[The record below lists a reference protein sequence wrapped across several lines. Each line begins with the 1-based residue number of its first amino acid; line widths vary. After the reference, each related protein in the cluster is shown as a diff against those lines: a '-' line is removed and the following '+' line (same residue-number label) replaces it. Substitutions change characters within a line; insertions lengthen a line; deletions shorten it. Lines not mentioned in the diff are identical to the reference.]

1 MKVINMSE
9 ALIVRTRKKETIEEK
24 ITALKV
30 NAYSL
35 VREIKELGTVTFTDI
50 SRGID
55 LYSETRRFEMRLITR
70 ALEET
75 DGHQGNA
82 ARLLGLKVTTLNE
95 KIKRYG
101 IDPNDLP
108 DDGEL
113 SL

>member
-1 MKVINMSE
+1 MSE
-9 ALIVRTRKKETIEEK
+9 TLSVKQRTKETIEDKVASLK
-24 ITALKV
+24 I

-35 VREIKELGTVTFTDI
+35 VKEIRELGSVSFTDI
-50 SRGID
+50 SSGID
-55 LYSETRRFEMRLITR
+55 LYSEMRRFEVRLIAR

-75 DGHQGNA
+75 DGHQVNA
-82 ARLLGLKVTTLNE
+82 ARLLGIKTTTLNE

-108 DDGEL
+108 DNGEF

>member
-1 MKVINMSE
+1 MSE
-9 ALIVRTRKKETIEEK
+9 TLIVKQRKKETIAEK
-24 ITALKV
+24 VTSLKV
-30 NAYSL
+30 NAYAL
-35 VREIKELGTVTFTDI
+35 VREIKELGGVSFEDI

-55 LYSETRRFEMRLITR
+55 LYNEMRRFETRLIAR

-75 DGHQGNA
+75 DGHQVSA

-101 IDPNDLP
+101 IDPKDLP
-108 DDGEL
+108 ADDEL